1 MSDQMYLCGSGLF
14 SSCLADTMSA
24 FVEYK
29 VNVGGCVPESFLPVL
44 KRFDR
49 YLAGCLGKN
58 ICFDADTV
66 LGFMESQ
73 DVKNSTAARQ
83 ESVLRSLGQ
92 YMSSVL
98 GMPGIYMVPRLIK
111 GKGRTFIPYVFSRDE
126 IHALLEAAERY
137 QPKCHNKPTVN
148 ILNCMRCIMALLY
161 CTGMRVSE
169 VSSLAAGDVDME
181 QGLIHINRAKNDN
194 RRIVTM
200 SRSLKG
206 ICGRYL
212 DESKRHKLSG
222 VYFFDSGSSSNSGR
236 VARSCIYSYYRRFLS
251 LAGISH
257 NGTGFGPRLHDLRVT
272 FAVHSLKRLT
282 EENGDVNACLYYL
295 STYMGHKSLLETQ
308 DYLWLAGESFEGT
321 CRKMEEYS
329 SFVTAIFD
337 RKAGEMDSE

>member
-111 GKGRTFIPYVFSRDE
+111 RKGRTFIPYVFSRDE
-126 IHALLEAAERY
+126 IHA
-137 QPKCHNKPTVN
+137 
-148 ILNCMRCIMALLY
+148 
-161 CTGMRVSE
+161 G
-169 VSSLAAGDVDME
+169 
-181 QGLIHINRAKNDN
+181 
-194 RRIVTM
+194 TM
-200 SRSLKG
+200 SRK
-206 ICGRYL
+206 
-212 DESKRHKLSG
+212 
-222 VYFFDSGSSSNSGR
+222 
-236 VARSCIYSYYRRFLS
+236 
-251 LAGISH
+251 
-257 NGTGFGPRLHDLRVT
+257 
-272 FAVHSLKRLT
+272 
-282 EENGDVNACLYYL
+282 
-295 STYMGHKSLLETQ
+295 STS
-308 DYLWLAGESFEGT
+308 
-321 CRKMEEYS
+321 
-329 SFVTAIFD
+329 
-337 RKAGEMDSE
+337 